1 MSELISINYWGTTYF
16 YNPEGGRS
24 AAAGALRESM
34 SEPSLYRRNRVTTRM
49 LAVLAIAAA
58 AALVSGCSPGV
69 DYPSLFPA
77 VHDMPPP
84 RADTTLDPVQVQQA
98 TEDLISARNHLNAEA
113 PGAGQAKPPA
123 IDPKDA
129 TAQQKQSAVKAPAPA
144 AASTQTPAAGSTQ
157 TAGADAKP

>member
-58 AALVSGCSPGV
+58 ALVSGCSPGV

-84 RADTTLDPVQVQQA
+84 RADSTLDPVQVQQA

-113 PGAGQAKPPA
+113 PGTGQAKTPA
-123 IDPKDA
+123 IDAKDA